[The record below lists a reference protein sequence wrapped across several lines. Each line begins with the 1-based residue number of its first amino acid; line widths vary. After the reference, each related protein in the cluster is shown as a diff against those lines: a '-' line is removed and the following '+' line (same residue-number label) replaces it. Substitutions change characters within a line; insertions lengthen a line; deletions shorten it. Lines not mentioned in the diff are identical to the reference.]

1 MPEFFEGFELALVD
15 VGGVTFR
22 LRRGGAGPPILLLHG
37 HPQTHAMWH
46 GVAPRL
52 AEQFTVVAPDL
63 PGYGQSTA
71 PPTLPD
77 HRQASKRTMAELLV
91 RLMQTLGFESFAV
104 AGHDRGGRVAYR
116 MAIDHPS
123 VVTRLAILDI
133 VPTIDAWER
142 ADREWLLDYWHWAFL
157 SQPEP
162 VPERLLSAD
171 PDAYYLRERSRFDP
185 QALEDYLAAVH
196 RPEVIHTMCEDYRAG
211 AGIDVEIDTADRE
224 AGRKIAQAIL
234 ALWSRTDL
242 GRWHDVL
249 EVWRRWAAEP
259 ASVRGRE
266 FATSHYLAE
275 EAPDDVTDELN
286 RFFGDAH

>member
-1 MPEFFEGFELALVD
+1 MAGFFEGFELVHVD
-15 VGGVTFR
+15 VGQVTFR

-46 GVAPRL
+46 GVAPML
-52 AEQFTVVAPDL
+52 AEQFTVVAADL

-71 PPTLPD
+71 PPTLAD

-91 RLMQTLGFESFAV
+91 RLMQTLGFETFAV
-104 AGHDRGGRVAYR
+104 AGHDRGGRVTYR

-133 VPTIDAWER
+133 VPTIEAWER

-162 VPERLLSAD
+162 VPERLLRAD
-171 PDAYYLRERSRFDP
+171 PDAYYLPNRSTFAPD
-185 QALEDYLAAVH
+185 ALEDYLSAVH

-211 AGIDVEIDTADRE
+211 AGIDVEIDSADRE
-224 AGRKIAQAIL
+224 AERRITQPIL

-249 EVWRRWAAEP
+249 QVWRRWATDP
-259 ASVRGRE
+259 RSVRGRE
-266 FATSHYLAE
+266 FKTSHYLAE
-275 EAPDDVTDELN
+275 EAPVDVADELN
-286 RFFGDAH
+286 RFFGDA